1 MPGTEIQSAEGL
13 GATLLANGSTRFV
26 VWAPLAQQ
34 VQVRT
39 SGPDERL
46 IPMERDESGY
56 HRVEVDGLAPGALY
70 MYQLDGKVERPDP
83 ASRSQPRDVHGPSL
97 VVPKDDFPWSDQGW
111 PGLLSEDYIFY
122 ELHVGTFSPEGS
134 FDGVLARLPYLKEL
148 GVTAIQLMPVTQ
160 FPGTRNWGYD
170 GVYPYAVHAPYGG
183 AEGLKR
189 LVDGCHRVGLAVAL
203 DVVYN
208 HLGPE
213 GNYLRDFGPY
223 FTDRYQTPWGEALN
237 YDGPGSDHVR
247 RFFLENALQWVT
259 EFHVDALRLDAVH
272 AMYDHSA
279 RHFLQELAESVHE
292 AGRRLNRRVHV
303 IAESDLNDPR
313 LIRPVELGGYGLDG
327 QWADDFHHALHVL
340 LTGERKGYY
349 QDFGT
354 LSQMAE
360 AFRRA
365 YVYSG
370 QYSPYRGRRHGAP
383 SYGCLP
389 RQFVV
394 FSQNHDQVGNRM
406 AGERLRGL
414 VTFEATKLEAGV
426 LLLSPF
432 LPLLFMGQEYGEEA
446 PFQYFISHLDEE
458 LVEAVRE
465 GRRAEFSGFQWQGET
480 PDPQAEST
488 FNGSRLRMERRHQ
501 DSHRTL
507 FRLYRELIRLRK
519 ELPALGMGRFGDL
532 DVTAFDGEGVICLRR
547 GCDSEEAMALFN
559 FSREEARVMAPLPAG
574 VWSRVLDFEEDRWDG
589 SGRLQPETLDTTEG
603 GATLGMRP
611 LSFALYSRENR
622 DPGEAS

>member
-1 MPGTEIQSAEGL
+1 MPGNEIQSVERL
-13 GATLLANGSTRFV
+13 GATFLANGRTRFV

-34 VQVRT
+34 LQVRT
-39 SGPDERL
+39 FGPGARL
-46 IPMERDESGY
+46 LPMARDESGY
-56 HRVEVDGLAPGALY
+56 HRVEVDGLAPDTLY
-70 MYQLDGKVERPDP
+70 MYQLDGKDERPDP
-83 ASRSQPRDVHGPSL
+83 ASRSQPQDVHGPSQ
-97 VVPKDDFPWSDQGW
+97 VVPRDDFPWSDQGW
-111 PGLLSEDYIFY
+111 PGLLPEDYIFY

-148 GVTAIQLMPVTQ
+148 GITAIQLMPVAQ

-170 GVYPYAVHAPYGG
+170 GVYPYAVHAGYGG
-183 AEGLKR
+183 ADGLKR
-189 LVDGCHRVGLAVAL
+189 LVDGCHREGLAVAL

-208 HLGPE
+208 HVGPE
-213 GNYLRDFGPY
+213 GNHLRDFGPY
-223 FTDRYQTPWGEALN
+223 FTDRFQTPWGDALN
-237 YDGPGSDHVR
+237 FDGPSSDHVR
-247 RFFLENALQWVT
+247 RFFIENALQWVT
-259 EFHVDALRLDAVH
+259 EFHLDALRLDAVH
-272 AMYDHSA
+272 AISDHSA
-279 RHFLQELAESVHE
+279 RHLLQELGESVHD

-327 QWADDFHHALHVL
+327 QWADDFHHALHTL
-340 LTGERKGYY
+340 LTGEREGYY
-349 QDFGT
+349 QDFGA

-360 AFRRA
+360 AFRRG

-406 AGERLRGL
+406 AGERLRQL
-414 VTFEATKLEAGV
+414 VSFQGTKLAAAA

-446 PFQYFISHLDEE
+446 PFIYFISHLDED
-458 LVEAVRE
+458 LVRAVRE
-465 GRRAEFSGFQWQGET
+465 GRRAEFARFAWEGEP
-480 PDPQAEST
+480 PDPQSEAT
-488 FNGSRLRMERRHQ
+488 YQ
-501 DSHRTL
+501 DSKLDLELRRQESHDAL
-507 FRLYRELIRLRK
+507 FQLYKELIRLRK

-532 DVTAFDGEGVICLRR
+532 DVTAFEGEGVICLRR
-547 GCDSEEAMALFN
+547 TCGSEEAMALFN

-574 VWSRVLDFEEDRWDG
+574 VWRRVLDSEEEGWGG
-589 SGRLQPETLDTTEG
+589 SGHVQPETLDTEG

-611 LSFALYSRENR
+611 LSFALYNR
-622 DPGEAS
+622 VSGEAG